1 MNRKL
6 LILLMLLG
14 AVGGFAQID
23 NFALRREIN
32 GARIGWA
39 RIVLPD
45 QIYAKI
51 SGLMTDV
58 RIVGIR
64 PNGERFEVPYVL
76 RQVAES
82 KEKTVEFK
90 VVNQVAGKGGRF
102 VTFEVPTA
110 EPLNLI
116 DLTFSKENFD
126 WRVRLEGSSDQKEWM
141 KILDDYRIV
150 GFKNTFTSYSFTTL
164 RFPDAKFK
172 YFRLFIPTNE
182 DPGFVRASLIE
193 RVSDKTVVRSYP
205 VKSFKVSEDKPF
217 RLSVIDLELADRV
230 PLNSLRVRVKDK
242 IDFYRPISIEY
253 VAGTNANNE
262 PVYKRGAADVFSS
275 FDNEGFRF
283 PVFAADKLRITV
295 SNQDSPPL
303 SFEAFEISGTP
314 YELVA
319 QFPEDAR
326 YFLVYSKPET
336 PKPEYDIAKFA
347 DKIPATV
354 TELKLGDE
362 ETSGD
367 SAPASKPWMSSP
379 LWLWPVMIAAIV
391 LMGFFAFRML
401 RR

>member
-51 SGLMTDV
+51 SGLMTDI

-90 VVNQVAGKGGRF
+90 VVNQVAGKGRRF

-275 FDNEGFRF
+275 FDNEGFGSRF
-283 PVFAADKLRITV
+283 C
-295 SNQDSPPL
+295 
-303 SFEAFEISGTP
+303 
-314 YELVA
+314 
-319 QFPEDAR
+319 
-326 YFLVYSKPET
+326 
-336 PKPEYDIAKFA
+336 
-347 DKIPATV
+347 
-354 TELKLGDE
+354 
-362 ETSGD
+362 
-367 SAPASKPWMSSP
+367 
-379 LWLWPVMIAAIV
+379 
-391 LMGFFAFRML
+391 

>member
-1 MNRKL
+1 M
-6 LILLMLLG
+6 
-14 AVGGFAQID
+14 
-23 NFALRREIN
+23 
-32 GARIGWA
+32 
-39 RIVLPD
+39 
-45 QIYAKI
+45 
-51 SGLMTDV
+51 
-58 RIVGIR
+58 
-64 PNGERFEVPYVL
+64 
-76 RQVAES
+76 
-82 KEKTVEFK
+82 
-90 VVNQVAGKGGRF
+90 
-102 VTFEVPTA
+102 
-110 EPLNLI
+110 
-116 DLTFSKENFD
+116 
-126 WRVRLEGSSDQKEWM
+126 
-141 KILDDYRIV
+141 
-150 GFKNTFTSYSFTTL
+150 
-164 RFPDAKFK
+164 
-172 YFRLFIPTNE
+172 
-182 DPGFVRASLIE
+182 
-193 RVSDKTVVRSYP
+193 RVSV
-205 VKSFKVSEDKPF
+205 
-217 RLSVIDLELADRV
+217 
-230 PLNSLRVRVKDK
+230 
-242 IDFYRPISIEY
+242 
-253 VAGTNANNE
+253 
-262 PVYKRGAADVFSS
+262 
-275 FDNEGFRF
+275 